1 MAEFATVSDLRDT
14 SAFARRVEESAE
26 PIQVMK
32 GRERKMVVLS
42 NDLYERFERVER
54 QLAFE
59 ARIAEAE
66 EDTRAGR
73 MRPMADVQAKMRA
86 KYGV

>member
-1 MAEFATVSDLRDT
+1 MAVFATVSDLRDT
-14 SAFARRVEESAE
+14 SAFTRKVEESME
-26 PIQVMK
+26 PVQVMK

-42 NDLYERFERVER
+42 NELFERYEQLER

-66 EDTRAGR
+66 ADTRAGR
-73 MRPMADVQAKMRA
+73 IRPMDEVQAEMRA
-86 KYGV
+86 KYDL

>member
-1 MAEFATVSDLRDT
+1 MATFATVSDLRDT
-14 SAFARRVEESAE
+14 ATFTRMVEDSAE

-42 NDLYERFERVER
+42 NEVYERFERIEK

-59 ARIAEAE
+59 AKIAEAE
-66 EDTRAGR
+66 ADTHAGR
-73 MRPMADVQAKMRA
+73 VRPMSDVQARMRA

>member
-1 MAEFATVSDLRDT
+1 MAAFATVSDLRDT
-14 SAFARRVEESAE
+14 SAFTRSVEESAE

-42 NDLYERFERVER
+42 NDLYERFERVEK

-59 ARIAEAE
+59 AKIAEAE
-66 EDTRAGR
+66 GDTRAGR
-73 MRPMADVQAKMRA
+73 VRPMADVQARMRA